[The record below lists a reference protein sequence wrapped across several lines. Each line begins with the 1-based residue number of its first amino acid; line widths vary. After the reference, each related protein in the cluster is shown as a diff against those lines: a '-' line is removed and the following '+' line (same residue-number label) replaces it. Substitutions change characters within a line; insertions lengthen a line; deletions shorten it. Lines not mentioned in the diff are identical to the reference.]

1 MANTKQHSVARKIT
15 FQFGLIL
22 VLTGFAIVMGIIIM
36 SNSKNSANYFFQ
48 KAIPAKDLGILAYQ
62 NSLLALSDIQNYE
75 STHDVAKRNS
85 ALVHFKEVMD
95 EFQQMK
101 EMAEEDDHVLID
113 SMIAKTARFQKMV
126 HNSMELGIK
135 MNGVHERMNDLK
147 DNQFLPSIEKLQDA
161 VVASANKNNSKESA
175 QRVKILSDL
184 RHQVDISRGT
194 IVDQKLIQQAL
205 TRTSDLVKEVAKF
218 APEIGQGAL
227 LKEMLKQLQDYTTIS
242 KEYYGQMAEA
252 GVFRQKAND
261 ISMEIIALE
270 KEFNA
275 KHAQKVDNII
285 LNLSDTM
292 SGSQKV
298 MVVLLIVSIAI
309 CVILIIAMTRSTIN
323 PIRKSMEGIKRITEG
338 DLTTN
343 VEINTGDEFSEMA
356 NQLNTMN
363 DNLKNVVSNII
374 AGADNIYQSSA
385 QMSNASEM
393 MSHGAG
399 QQAASA
405 EQVSASVQQ
414 MSASIE
420 QNNQNARQTEKI
432 AQKALESIREG
443 SEASTRSVS
452 AMKDI
457 AAKISIIDEIAFQ
470 TNILALNA
478 AVEAARAGEN
488 GKGFAVVAA
497 EVRKLAERS
506 ATAASEIDK
515 VSKEG
520 VRISEDAGKL
530 LQNIIPEI
538 EKTALLVREIAE
550 ASNEQTSDIA
560 AINNA
565 VQQLN
570 EITQQYSA
578 SSEELYSSSQTLA
591 EESENL
597 KKTVEYF
604 KIG

>member
-15 FQFGLIL
+15 LQFGLIL

-95 EFQQMK
+95 GFQQMK

-147 DNQFLPSIEKLQDA
+147 DNHFLPSIEKLQDA

-205 TRTSDLVKEVAKF
+205 TRTFDLVKEVSKF

-252 GVFRQKAND
+252 GVFRQKANA

-323 PIRKSMEGIKRITEG
+323 PIRKSMEGIQRITEG

-374 AGADNIYQSSA
+374 SGADNIYQSSA

-443 SEASTRSVS
+443 SEASIRSVS

-560 AINNA
+560 SINSA

-604 KIG
+604 NIG

>member
-15 FQFGLIL
+15 LQFGLIL
-22 VLTGFAIVMGIIIM
+22 ILTGFAIVIAIIIM

-75 STHDVAKRNS
+75 ASHDVNKRNS
-85 ALVHFKEVMD
+85 ALVHFREVME

-126 HNSMELGIK
+126 HSSMELGL
-135 MNGVHERMNDLK
+135 RMNEVHGRMNEIK
-147 DNQFLPSIEKLQDA
+147 DNMFLPNIEKLQQA
-161 VVASANKNNSKESA
+161 VIATANKNNAKESA
-175 QRVKILSDL
+175 QRLKVLSDL
-184 RHQVDISRGT
+184 LHQVDVSRGT

-205 TRTSDLVKEVAKF
+205 QHTTDLVKEVAKF
-218 APEIGQGAL
+218 APAIGMAATHN
-227 LKEMLKQLQDYTTIS
+227 EMIKQMQEYSTIS

-252 GVFRQKAND
+252 GVFRQKANA

-270 KEFNA
+270 KEFNT

-285 LNLSDTM
+285 LNLSDTL
-292 SGSQKV
+292 SGSQKI
-298 MVVLLIVSIAI
+298 MIILLIVSIAI
-309 CVILIIAMTRSTIN
+309 CVILIVAMTRSTIN
-323 PIRKSMEGIKRITEG
+323 PIKKSMDGIKRITEG
-338 DLTTN
+338 DLTAN

-363 DNLKNVVSNII
+363 DNLKTVVSNII

-393 MSHGAG
+393 MSQGAG

-443 SEASTRSVS
+443 SEASLRSVS

-478 AVEAARAGEN
+478 AVEADRAGEN
-488 GKGFAVVAA
+488 
-497 EVRKLAERS
+497 
-506 ATAASEIDK
+506 
-515 VSKEG
+515 
-520 VRISEDAGKL
+520 
-530 LQNIIPEI
+530 
-538 EKTALLVREIAE
+538 
-550 ASNEQTSDIA
+550 
-560 AINNA
+560 
-565 VQQLN
+565 
-570 EITQQYSA
+570 
-578 SSEELYSSSQTLA
+578 
-591 EESENL
+591 
-597 KKTVEYF
+597 
-604 KIG
+604 

>member
-75 STHDVAKRNS
+75 STRDVNKRNS

-101 EMAEEDDHVLID
+101 EMAEDDDRVLID
-113 SMIAKTARFQKMV
+113 SMIAKTARFQQIV
-126 HNSMELGIK
+126 HHSMELGIK
-135 MNGVHERMNDLK
+135 MVAIHEQMNDIK
-147 DNQFLPSIEKLQDA
+147 DNHFAPNIEKLQLA
-161 VVASANKNNSKESA
+161 VIASANKNNAKESA
-175 QRVKILSDL
+175 QRQKALSDL
-184 RHQVDISRGT
+184 IHQVDISKGS

-205 TRTSDLVKEVAKF
+205 QRTTDLVKEVAKF
-218 APEIGQGAL
+218 APAIGMASTHN
-227 LKEMLKQLQDYTTIS
+227 EMVKQMQEYSQIS
-242 KEYYGQMAEA
+242 KTYYTQMAEVGA
-252 GVFRQKAND
+252 CRQKANE

-275 KHAQKVDNII
+275 KHAKKVDDII
-285 LNLSDTM
+285 LSLSDTM
-292 SGSQKV
+292 SGSQKI
-298 MVVLLIVSIAI
+298 MVTLLLVSIAI

-338 DLTTN
+338 DLTAN

-363 DNLKNVVSNII
+363 NNLKTVVSNII

-443 SEASTRSVS
+443 SEASLRSVS

-530 LQNIIPEI
+530 LQNILPEI

-560 AINNA
+560 SINNA

-604 KIG
+604 NIG